1 MKSAVV
7 ALLAISV
14 QAAPP
19 DVGWTMHGG
28 EDNIRHSP
36 LTQITREN
44 VRNLRVAWTYDSHD
58 AFKGSEMQSNPI
70 VVGGGLYATTATL
83 KVIALNAA
91 TGKELWTFDPSG
103 GTPSGARVRHR
114 GVTVHGDRV
123 FVTYRNWLYALA
135 AKTGR
140 PIDGFGANGRVDLRE
155 GLGRPAETLTVT
167 ASTPGVVFEDLLI
180 LGSTVPETLPSA

>member
-1 MKSAVV
+1 MKKAVFALV
-7 ALLAISV
+7 AIYLQTV
-14 QAAPP
+14 PP

-44 VRNLRVAWTYDSHD
+44 VGNLRVAWTYDSHD

-70 VVGGGLYATTATL
+70 VVGGVLYATTATL

-91 TGKELWTFDPSG
+91 TGRELWTFDPSG
-103 GTPSGARVRHR
+103 GTPSGARFRHR

-123 FVTYRNWLYALA
+123 FVTYRNWLYALDR
-135 AKTGR
+135 TSGH
-140 PIDGFGANGRVDLRE
+140 P
-155 GLGRPAETLTVT
+155 
-167 ASTPGVVFEDLLI
+167 
-180 LGSTVPETLPSA
+180 